1 MMVSSL
7 VLEICAGEV
16 NYHTPFYQED
26 MTYLFKAF
34 RYWIVDI

>member
-1 MMVSSL
+1 M
-7 VLEICAGEV
+7 GEV
-16 NYHTPFYQED
+16 NYHSQFYQED